1 MLQSGTDYEWRVR
14 CGCSQ
19 TPLVAGPFSSWQ
31 PFTTPGGAGIIS
43 SPNPTSGQSNVTFTV
58 AEEGTTTLEVYDM
71 SGRMLDALFNGVA
84 QANNDYRFQFDG
96 STLPNGVYIYRLTTE
111 KEMVNEK
118 FMIAR

>member
-1 MLQSGTDYEWRVR
+1 
-14 CGCSQ
+14 
-19 TPLVAGPFSSWQ
+19 
-31 PFTTPGGAGIIS
+31 
-43 SPNPTSGQSNVTFTV
+43 V

-96 STLPNGVYIYRLTTE
+96 STLPNGVYIYRLTTD

>member
-1 MLQSGTDYEWRVR
+1 
-14 CGCSQ
+14 
-19 TPLVAGPFSSWQ
+19 
-31 PFTTPGGAGIIS
+31 
-43 SPNPTSGQSNVTFTV
+43 
-58 AEEGTTTLEVYDM
+58 
-71 SGRMLDALFNGVA
+71 MLDALFNGVA